1 MNINNFKKLT
11 KRIEIKMY
19 NFQVSRGRLKGMAK
33 VCSVQR
39 RQERKHGESE
49 KNNQNKMIKFKCV
62 GKGTNAQ
69 VKRQRLLR

>member
-1 MNINNFKKLT
+1 
-11 KRIEIKMY
+11 
-19 NFQVSRGRLKGMAK
+19 MAK